1 MVYIVYYV
9 DDFHKKHIAFVKSFK
24 EVKFFRERFGEIT
37 VEPYKVGQNSFAPV
51 VQQVEQQ
58 ICNLLIAIRVRTGA

>member
-1 MVYIVYYV
+1 MMYIVYYV

-37 VEPYKVGQNSFAPV
+37 VEPYKVG
-51 VQQVEQQ
+51 
-58 ICNLLIAIRVRTGA
+58 